1 MPYLRTAF
9 EGGDPD
15 ILIRKGVQNRENRK
29 KTVFFFNND
38 LRLCG
43 LLRIICGEQL

>member
-29 KTVFFFNND
+29 KTVFFS
-38 LRLCG
+38 
-43 LLRIICGEQL
+43 IMICVYAVCCV